1 MMRTILFFVFFLAA
15 CNLAA
20 QDVGYLLN
28 EGAQLEKE
36 MKDADALKKYQ
47 EALQLAPTDPKALA
61 KCSELNS
68 MIGNR
73 EQDKKVKLEYFNA
86 AKTYAE
92 TALKLNNKD
101 ADANYVMALALARSS
116 AVGNIKDRMDLVKDI
131 KAYLDK
137 SLATDSTH
145 YKALH
150 LLGRWNADVNSYN
163 VAEKAALKV
172 AFGGLPSTS
181 YAKAIELME
190 KSRRR
195 NPNFLINYL
204 DLAKAYKSNGQ
215 SDKAIEVLNKL
226 IKLPPRTADDDGYKA
241 EGKKLLES
249 LL

>member
-1 MMRTILFFVFFLAA
+1 MRSILLLFIVAITFEA
-15 CNLAA
+15 NA

-47 EALQLAPTDPKALA
+47 EALQLAPTDIKALS

-68 MIGNR
+68 IIGNR
-73 EQDKKVKLEYFNA
+73 VADKKSKQEYFNA
-86 AKTYAE
+86 AKTFAE
-92 TALKLNNKD
+92 TALKVDGNN
-101 ADANYVMALALARSS
+101 ADANYAMALALARYS
-116 AVGNIKDRMDLVKDI
+116 AASGVKERMDAVKEI
-131 KAYLDK
+131 KQFLDRSLSSDSLHFK
-137 SLATDSTH
+137 S
-145 YKALH
+145 LH
-150 LLGRWNADVNSYN
+150 LLGRWNYEVTEYN

-190 KSRRR
+190 KSRRKS
-195 NPNFLINYL
+195 PNYLVNYL

-215 SDKAIEVLNKL
+215 SDKAIEILNRL
-226 IKLPPRTADDDGYKA
+226 IKLPPKTADDEGYKA
-241 EGKKLLES
+241 EGKKMLES